1 MVASVCICLYVMY
14 FSFLYLFSCLLI
26 NAHWY
31 IHFGFHIISLY
42 LVSVPLFKGHRVL
55 VHNCS
60 FVCLQIYL
68 FRDGSSGIFDYFV
81 LSPLVFLINFVTEI
95 QAWCWNTRQ
104 KKTKTEHVEYT
115 FFKHNLTLLT
125 NKNSASYIIITT
137 V

>member
-81 LSPLVFLINFVTEI
+81 LSPLVFLINFVTDTSLMLKYE
-95 QAWCWNTRQ
+95 T
-104 KKTKTEHVEYT
+104 KKNKTEHVEYT

-137 V
+137 M